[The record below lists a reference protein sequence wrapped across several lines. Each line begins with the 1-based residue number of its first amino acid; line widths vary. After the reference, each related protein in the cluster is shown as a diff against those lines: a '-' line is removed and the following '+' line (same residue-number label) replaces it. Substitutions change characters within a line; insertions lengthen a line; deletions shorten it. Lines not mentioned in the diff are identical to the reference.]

1 VLTAAT
7 GAEALR
13 AAAAGQPDLILLDVM
28 RPDSDGF
35 EVIRGIR
42 GGKPHI
48 PVIFLTRPRQ
58 PARPGCRAQ
67 LHRRQQHHRVL
78 HLHPAPQARQ

>member
-1 VLTAAT
+1 MTVDDLLTEARGVLPHRPGPASRGPRRAGGGRLAGFDVLTAAT

-28 RPDSDGF
+28 MPGSDGF

-42 GGKPHI
+42 GGKP
-48 PVIFLTRPRQ
+48 TSR
-58 PARPGCRAQ
+58 
-67 LHRRQQHHRVL
+67 
-78 HLHPAPQARQ
+78 